1 MSSSLEFVLILIEL
15 ENDFVKGILRSLVYH
30 LAFLLNAM
38 KICWGFFFDIEIY
51 TSDSFRL

>member
-15 ENDFVKGILRSLVYH
+15 ENDFVKGILNI
-30 LAFLLNAM
+30 APFLLNAM